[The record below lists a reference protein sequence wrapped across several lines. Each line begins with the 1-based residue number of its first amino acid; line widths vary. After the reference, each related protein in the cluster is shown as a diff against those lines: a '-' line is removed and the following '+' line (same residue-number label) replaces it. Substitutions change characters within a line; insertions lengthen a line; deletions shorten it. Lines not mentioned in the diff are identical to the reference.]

1 MVESCPAYLPK
12 AWPSPTTLTFK
23 HACLVQVRVGY
34 SCEDKIIAWHERSL
48 RSLAV
53 NNSKMKYLN
62 IQLHGL
68 SGRAHPTI
76 HGILTT
82 QDVKKLRLHMKFLT
96 CDILTDEPSADTTC
110 PLCHS
115 PSPNPTEHALV
126 SCQALSEVRSR
137 IFPELLNT
145 AAQVQPMSGILSYD
159 IPPPIMTQFIL
170 DCTSLNLPDS
180 VRIPAHNPRIF
191 EIYRISRD
199 WCFAIAGER
208 ARLLS
213 QQKYRN

>member
-1 MVESCPAYLPK
+1 MKMCTSKSTTWSNHVQLICQKYGLPPPLSLLSMPAWSK
-12 AWPSPTTLTFK
+12 SEWDTLVKT
-23 HACLVQVRVGY
+23 
-34 SCEDKIIAWHERSL
+34 KIIAWHERSL

-96 CDILTDEPSADTTC
+96 CDILTDELSADTTC

-115 PSPNPTEHALV
+115 PSPDPTEHALV

-170 DCTSLNLPDS
+170 DCTSLNLT
-180 VRIPAHNPRIF
+180 
-191 EIYRISRD
+191 
-199 WCFAIAGER
+199 
-208 ARLLS
+208 
-213 QQKYRN
+213 